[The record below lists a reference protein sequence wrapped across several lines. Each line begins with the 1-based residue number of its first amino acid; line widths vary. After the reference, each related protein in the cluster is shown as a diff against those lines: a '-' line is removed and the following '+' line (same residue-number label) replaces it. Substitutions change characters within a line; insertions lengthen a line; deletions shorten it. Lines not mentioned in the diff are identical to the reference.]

1 MAPATSEENKV
12 ELVVDRSQ
20 KHMATLIKL
29 NSLHK
34 RVNFIK
40 HFVGDWRPS
49 GKYRNIAMQIEHVT
63 KLLELMDSQ
72 RITFYQKRVET
83 LLGELDEL
91 AGVNASITNA
101 DRIE

>member
-1 MAPATSEENKV
+1 
-12 ELVVDRSQ
+12 
-20 KHMATLIKL
+20 
-29 NSLHK
+29 
-34 RVNFIK
+34 
-40 HFVGDWRPS
+40 
-49 GKYRNIAMQIEHVT
+49 MQIEHVT

-101 DRIE
+101 DRIEQYGHPKEFIEKLYKSCV